1 MRVLVYGATG
11 LQASPLVSLLLAA
24 GDSPFV
30 LTRRDA
36 LPPEID
42 LPGAQAV
49 IGDVNDPESLM
60 RATQGMDAV
69 AFMVP
74 AVCANPETM
83 KDYVHSA
90 MAAAVAAKV
99 KMVVWNISARYPED
113 GEDRPE
119 ASALKEAWQIM
130 QGYGVPVAAVAPAKY
145 FENLLGPWNVEGVT
159 IRNAVSYPVSIDRRM
174 GWIAARDVCA
184 FIAQLLH
191 RPDLT
196 GRLYRLSGPE
206 ELTGPELAQAFQDVL
221 GRDISYYP
229 MTADEMYLSLQR
241 IFDSS
246 SAYEV
251 SESYRREQQEPV
263 PPRHYHDMVP
273 VLKDLPITL
282 TTAREWLAPHA
293 DLFASV
299 TE

>member
-11 LQASPLVSLLLAA
+11 LQARPMVSLLLAA

-69 AFMVP
+69 AFMIP
-74 AVCANPETM
+74 AVCTNPDTM
-83 KDYVHSA
+83 KNYVHSA

-119 ASALKEAWQIM
+119 ASALKDAWQLM
-130 QGYGVPVAAVAPAKY
+130 QSYGVPVAAVAPAKY

-159 IRNAVSYPVSIDRRM
+159 RRNAVSYPVSADRRI
-174 GWIAARDVCA
+174 GWIAAHDVCA

-191 RPDLT
+191 RPDLA

-206 ELTGPELAQAFQDVL
+206 NLTGQELANVFRKVL
-221 GRDISYYP
+221 RRDINYYP
-229 MTADEMYLSLQR
+229 MTADEMYLSLVR
-241 IFDSS
+241 IFDSA
-246 SAYEV
+246 SAHEV
-251 SESYRREQQEPV
+251 ADSYRREQQEPQ
-263 PPRHYHDMVP
+263 PPSHYHDMVP

-282 TTAREWLAPHA
+282 TTAREWLAPRA
-293 DLFASV
+293 DVFASV
-299 TE
+299 N

>member
-74 AVCANPETM
+74 AVCANPDTM

-90 MAAAVAAKV
+90 MTAAAAAKV
-99 KMVVWNISARYPED
+99 KMVVWNISAR
-113 GEDRPE
+113 
-119 ASALKEAWQIM
+119 
-130 QGYGVPVAAVAPAKY
+130 
-145 FENLLGPWNVEGVT
+145 
-159 IRNAVSYPVSIDRRM
+159 
-174 GWIAARDVCA
+174 
-184 FIAQLLH
+184 
-191 RPDLT
+191 
-196 GRLYRLSGPE
+196 
-206 ELTGPELAQAFQDVL
+206 
-221 GRDISYYP
+221 
-229 MTADEMYLSLQR
+229 
-241 IFDSS
+241 
-246 SAYEV
+246 
-251 SESYRREQQEPV
+251 
-263 PPRHYHDMVP
+263 
-273 VLKDLPITL
+273 
-282 TTAREWLAPHA
+282 
-293 DLFASV
+293 
-299 TE
+299 